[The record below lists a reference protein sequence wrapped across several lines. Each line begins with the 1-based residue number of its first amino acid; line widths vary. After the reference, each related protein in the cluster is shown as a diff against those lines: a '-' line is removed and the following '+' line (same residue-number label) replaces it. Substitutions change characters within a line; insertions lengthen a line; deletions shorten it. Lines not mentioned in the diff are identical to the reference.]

1 MKILQFLTASALC
14 SVALTNHASAG
25 CNDSGEPCLIE
36 SGDYH
41 ISLPDGLQNGAEAP
55 IVIFMHG
62 YGSNGGN
69 TMGNRKLVDP
79 FLDQGYAFIAPN
91 GVPRL
96 NGHGSTWIFHPDQE
110 QRRDELTF
118 MNEVLDDAVEKF
130 NLDRSRVLLS
140 GFSAGAFM
148 TSYLACRAPN
158 DFTAFAPVSGGFWRP
173 HPENCT
179 GPVKLL
185 QTHGWTDGT
194 VPLEGRIL
202 ANGKF
207 RQGDIF
213 HTLQIWRDTNICDQM
228 RADERTVDGDT
239 WRRKWT
245 HCTKDSALEFVMVP
259 GGHTLPDGWADMA
272 IEWFEGL

>member
-1 MKILQFLTASALC
+1 MKTIQFLAASALC
-14 SVALTNHASAG
+14 LAALTNHASAG
-25 CNDSGEPCLIE
+25 CNDSSAPCRID

-41 ISLPDGLQNGAEAP
+41 ISLPDGSQNDAKAP
-55 IVIFMHG
+55 IIIFMHG

-69 TMGNRKLVDP
+69 TMGNRKLVEP
-79 FLDQGYAFIAPN
+79 FINQGYAFIAPN
-91 GVPRL
+91 GVPRR
-96 NGHGSTWIFHPDQE
+96 NGPGSTWIFHPDQE
-110 QRRDELTF
+110 QRRDELAF
-118 MNEVLDDAVEKF
+118 MNEVLDDAVAKF
-130 NLDRSRVLLS
+130 NLNRSRVLLS

-148 TSYLACRAPN
+148 TSYLACRAPE

-173 HPENCT
+173 HPENCV

-185 QTHGWTDGT
+185 QTHGWADGT
-194 VPLEGRIL
+194 VPLEGRII
-202 ANGKF
+202 ANGAF

-228 RADERTVDGDT
+228 RADERTVEGET

-245 HCTKDSALEFVMVP
+245 HCAKDSALEFILVP

-272 IEWFEGL
+272 IDWFEGL